1 MECAYCHK
9 LISKPHVARHKGQC
23 SVRND
28 EITRLKEEVARL
40 QAENIELKSN
50 GEIARLTAENNELKN
65 KLIEEYG
72 DKTKRARTMTM
83 NVTNNNVNIE
93 NLNIVAYGDEPRLIE
108 AEVRQM
114 LRDVMSLSDVVPTFL
129 KNKHFDSEA
138 TTNIRLNTVSDKIET
153 VRRDSKGKLVWKKES
168 KPVQKFCQDLAL
180 NTVEELNTKYC
191 AENHPGWRAYCRNRF
206 GDHPDPDLKKQ
217 NPEKILAKDVED
229 MIAKH
234 SQMEE

>member
-9 LISKPHVARHKGQC
+9 IISKPNVSRHKGQC

-28 EITRLKEEVARL
+28 EITKLREEVARL
-40 QAENIELKSN
+40 KAENIELKSS

-93 NLNIVAYGDEPRLIE
+93 NLNIVAYGDEPKLIE
-108 AEVRQM
+108 QNVRRMIQ
-114 LRDVMSLSDVVPTFL
+114 DVMNLNEVVPTFL
-129 KNKHFDSEA
+129 KQKHFDNES
-138 TTNIRLNTVSDKIET
+138 TTNIRLSSDKIET
-153 VRRDSKGKLVWKKES
+153 VRRDAKGNLVWKKEN

-180 NTVEELNTKYC
+180 NTVEELNTVYH
-191 AENHPGWRAYCRNRF
+191 AERDHAWRAYWRNRF
-206 GDHPDPDLKKQ
+206 SDNPDPDLKKQ
-217 NPEKILAKDVED
+217 NPEKKLAKDVED

-234 SQMEE
+234 SS